1 MKKLLTILILS
12 LFATHFSH
20 AQKLAY
26 VDTQTILE
34 EMEEYQAA
42 QKEIDNQSQKW
53 QKELEEKYASI
64 EKMYR
69 DYQAEEVLLPDDVKQ
84 QRQETI
90 FEEERKAKEFKKEKF
105 GYDGELYKL
114 QDQKIRPIQDQ
125 IYAAVEAVAKERRL
139 DVIFDKS
146 GNSGMLYTNAL
157 FDKTDEVRKKLG
169 LVR

>member
-12 LFATHFSH
+12 LFAVHFSH

-42 QKEIDNQSQKW
+42 QKEIDNQSKKW
-53 QKELEEKYASI
+53 QEELEQKYAGI

-84 QRQETI
+84 QRQEAI

-169 LVR
+169 LIR